1 MAAGEEDPCCCI
13 TGGLLDVEDIGCIGG
28 TGEVVG
34 NGDGL
39 TEAPAAAEEIL
50 EAVGG

>member
-1 MAAGEEDPCCCI
+1 M
-13 TGGLLDVEDIGCIGG
+13 DVEDIGCIGG

-39 TEAPAAAEEIL
+39 TEAAAAEEVL